1 MASSNNNTA
10 GSNADKKEESIP
22 AAQDCPLHPGPNKGA
37 CEACMED
44 LKVELATTRDLL
56 VRAVANE
63 ERKDK
68 ELLIASQKLSRFM
81 KDAKKTR
88 TDLDD
93 RLAKIITEAV
103 DTQNEVNAR
112 LDDFTNEVTQKL
124 ADIKL
129 CLTEKFAAYATGSA
143 ASQQEGAASTSKSA
157 KSTAGPNTCWHH
169 KLLGKESNICSD
181 QHCSM
186 REQSLAAPKRP
197 HPEPEPSTSTPLTK
211 RINVDLQPPPIPPHS
226 VTKREGDESWSTEAQ
241 PSGEAGNEDDDEI
254 VYLGK
259 GHASTK

>member
-1 MASSNNNTA
+1 MASSNSGTA
-10 GSNADKKEESIP
+10 GSNADKKEKSIP

-68 ELLIASQKLSRFM
+68 ELLVASQKLSRFM

-129 CLTEKFAAYATGSA
+129 CLTEKFAAYAPGSPT
-143 ASQQEGAASTSKSA
+143 SQQEEASTSKSA
-157 KSTAGPNTCWHH
+157 GPTTGPKTCWHH
-169 KLLGKESNICSD
+169 KLLGKESNMCSD

-197 HPEPEPSTSTPLTK
+197 HPELSTSTHFNRKL
-211 RINVDLQPPPIPPHS
+211 
-226 VTKREGDESWSTEAQ
+226 
-241 PSGEAGNEDDDEI
+241 
-254 VYLGK
+254 
-259 GHASTK
+259 